1 MASQLRPEILEHYQ
15 AVPESE
21 RLEFGPSQLEFV
33 RTQEIIGR
41 HLADRPRVIL
51 DVGGGAGA
59 YALWLAGLG
68 HEVHLIDPVAK
79 HVEQARARSAAAP
92 RPIASCRVGDARALE
107 HANQSV
113 DVVLLFG
120 PLYHL
125 VDRDERRQ
133 ALQEAR
139 RVLIPGGI
147 LLGAA
152 ISRFASALD
161 GLARDLLA
169 DPAFAPIVDQDLA
182 TGIHQNPT
190 SKIDYFTTAYFH
202 RPEELE
208 QEIREAGFL
217 VQEVVGLEGAGWL
230 LPDFEQRWR
239 DPRRREDL
247 IRIAKALG
255 SEPAIRGLSAHLLTV
270 ARRPDS

>member
-1 MASQLRPEILEHYQ
+1 MAFQLRPEILEHYQ

-41 HLADRPRVIL
+41 QLADRPRVIL

-169 DPAFAPIVDQDLA
+169 DPAFAPIVEQDLK

-247 IRIAKALG
+247 IRIAKTLG
-255 SEPAIRGLSAHLLTV
+255 SEPAIRGLSAHLLAV

>member
-68 HEVHLIDPVAK
+68 HEVHLIDPVPK

-92 RPIASCRVGDARALE
+92 RPIASCRVGDARALDR
-107 HANQSV
+107 ADQSV
-113 DVVLLFG
+113 DVILLFG

-147 LLGAA
+147 LFGAA

-255 SEPAIRGLSAHLLTV
+255 SEPEIRGLSAHLLAV